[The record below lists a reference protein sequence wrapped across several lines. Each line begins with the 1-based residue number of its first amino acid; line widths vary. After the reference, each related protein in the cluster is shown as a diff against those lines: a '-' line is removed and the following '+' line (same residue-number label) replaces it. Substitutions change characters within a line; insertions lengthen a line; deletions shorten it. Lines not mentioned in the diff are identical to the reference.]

1 MPQTPPS
8 PPSISSADGV
18 TFRPLE
24 SAADYDACVELQRAT
39 WGRDFGEVV
48 PASILKINQKVG
60 GVTAGAFGSDG
71 RMLGFVYG
79 QTGLQGSP
87 PRRVHWSHMLA
98 VDPEARD
105 LGLGTRL
112 KLYQRELLLPLEVE
126 EIQWTYDPREAR
138 NAHLN
143 LNRLGAEVAEYVEDM
158 YANEMG
164 SELAR
169 GIGTDRFI
177 VAWRIQ
183 SARVEERI
191 AGRLPDFGA
200 LAARF
205 AEAPVANTDPS
216 PTDAVAL
223 ALPAAR
229 RVRVEIPASIQTV
242 KADDPEAAYAWRLS
256 TRRAFEEYLGRG
268 YRVET
273 FWRDPARACCYYGL
287 CAPDSRS

>member
-1 MPQTPPS
+1 MPQMPPS
-8 PPSISSADGV
+8 PPSLSSADGV
-18 TFRPLE
+18 TLRPLE
-24 SAADYDACVELQRAT
+24 SAADYDAGVELQRST

-60 GVTAGAFGSDG
+60 GVSAGAFGPDG

-87 PRRVHWSHMLA
+87 ARRVHWSHMLA
-98 VDPEARD
+98 VAPEARD

-126 EIQWTYDPREAR
+126 EVQWTYDPLEAR

-191 AGRLPDFGA
+191 AGRLPDFDA

-205 AEAPVANTDPS
+205 AGAPVAN
-216 PTDAVAL
+216 L
-223 ALPAAR
+223 ALPEEPL
-229 RVRVEIPASIQTV
+229 VRVEIPASIQAV
-242 KADDPEAAYAWRLS
+242 KADEPDAAYAWRLS
-256 TRRAFEEYLGRG
+256 TRRAFREYLAWG

-273 FWRDPARACCYYGL
+273 FWRDPERACCYYGL